1 MLSLPVSP
9 DPAVAVKI
17 AEALTDMY
25 RTKFPQVHAMKNLV
39 ASDSSGLP
47 AMIKE
52 FKVYNDIA
60 ADDEQFRQFAEA
72 VRPKCSGIPQLAL
85 DDASL
90 SRIMTLVYDDLLG
103 LSAIGPLWRCEKIS
117 EILVDSYDRVVVEF
131 EGRLRVT
138 RISYHD
144 KDHALKSIR
153 EIATRISGRSLGP
166 TDPMITAE
174 LPGARAALAVSPIVR
189 SGVNMAMRRFPKMMG
204 MEDIRRLGALDEEME
219 NFLRLCVHVKTNI
232 LVSGGTSS
240 GKTTFINSLSEFIP
254 GTERVISIEDAF
266 ELSLKNNMWVP
277 MQTKERSSADDTVVI
292 GLPEILRHTL
302 RMRPDRILVG
312 EIREHEDAA
321 VLLQAANTGHDGT
334 MTTIHASS
342 ADEAVN
348 YRLNYLL
355 RKGQGDMPIEVA
367 AAEIASA
374 MDLVVQ
380 VVRERG
386 VRFVKE
392 ISVVDRALLSGS
404 RIVTAPLW
412 QTSLAPPAEPGAKPT
427 PVFRK
432 AGGVPKGTLLYY
444 KLEEFAAEQQSRRK
458 STAASG
464 DTGA

>member
-1 MLSLPVSP
+1 MHEDPVK
-9 DPAVAVKI
+9 AVKI
-17 AEALTDMY
+17 AEALAGLY
-25 RTKFPQVHAMKNLV
+25 RSKFPQVRTMKNLV
-39 ASDSSGLP
+39 ASDASGLP

-52 FKVYNDIA
+52 YKVYNDIA
-60 ADDEQFRQFAEA
+60 ADNAQFQRFAEA
-72 VRPKCSGIPQLAL
+72 VRPLCSEIPELAL

-90 SRIMTLVYDDLLG
+90 SRVMTLVYDDLLG

-117 EILVDSYDRVVVEF
+117 EILVDAYDQVVVEF
-131 EGRLRVT
+131 NGRLRRT
-138 RISYHD
+138 NISFYD

-174 LPGARAALAVSPIVR
+174 LPGARAALAVHPIVR
-189 SGVNMAMRRFPKMMG
+189 SGVNMAMRRFPKVMG
-204 MEDIRRLGALDEEME
+204 MADIRRFGALNGEME
-219 NFLRLCVHVKTNI
+219 NFLKLCVYVKANI

-254 GTERVISIEDAF
+254 DNERVISIEDAF
-266 ELSLKNNMWVP
+266 ELSLKNSMWVP

-348 YRLNYLL
+348 FRLNYLL

-367 AAEIASA
+367 TAEIASA

-392 ISVVDRALLSGS
+392 ISVVDRALVDGS
-404 RIVTAPLW
+404 RIITAPLW
-412 QTSLAPPAEPGAKPT
+412 KTALSAPDTPGGKQS
-427 PVFRK
+427 PVFEK
-432 AGGVPKGTLLYY
+432 VGGVPRGTLLYY
-444 KLEEFAAEQQSRRK
+444 KLEEVAAGQRAYRER
-458 STAASG
+458 ANASG
-464 DTGA
+464 DTGS